1 MHCVTLADG
10 RKIGLG
16 KYVAAWRTCRELP
29 PDTWIGKGVSGW
41 GQTAGEALADLRR
54 GLEDR
59 INRHIPGYGVG
70 RKWSSDWYFAT
81 WNASR
86 AINNPRLIVR
96 WLPADMMKIPRFAER
111 VQYGRSV

>member
-16 KYVAAWRTCRELP
+16 KYVAGWRTCRELP

-59 INRHIPGYGVG
+59 LNRHLPGYGVG